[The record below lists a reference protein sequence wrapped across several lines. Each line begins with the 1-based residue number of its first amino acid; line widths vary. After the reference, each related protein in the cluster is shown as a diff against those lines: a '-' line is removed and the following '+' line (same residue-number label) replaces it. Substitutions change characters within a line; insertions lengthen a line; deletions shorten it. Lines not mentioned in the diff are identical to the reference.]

1 MLVRYEWGVDL
12 SDPVT
17 GTYDE
22 VCIDCV
28 MPAKD
33 FPQVVKSS
41 RRKCRG
47 KVGYGNKPP

>member
-1 MLVRYEWGVDL
+1 MFVRYEWGVDL

-22 VCIDCV
+22 VSIDYV
-28 MPAKD
+28 MSAKD
-33 FPQVVKSS
+33 FSTLLLN

-47 KVGYGNKPP
+47 KVGYENKPP